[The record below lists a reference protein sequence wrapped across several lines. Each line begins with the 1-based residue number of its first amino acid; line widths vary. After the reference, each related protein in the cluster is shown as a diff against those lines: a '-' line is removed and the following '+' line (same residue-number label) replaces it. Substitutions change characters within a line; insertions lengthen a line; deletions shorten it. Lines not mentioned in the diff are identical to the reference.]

1 MISKEDLK
9 MSFKNY
15 KTRALHETDIDWKI
29 KNTLSTQQTNHKT
42 GNFSVGKRWMSDQER
57 VGKMNNMMTGVKMD
71 ADGLVPDAG
80 AFVKGHLDKAINTTA
95 NTLDSHKG
103 MRNKV
108 ANKFNVKNIDGA
120 TFRSM
125 ASNATKDT
133 AFNINKNVPGTTAYR
148 YQGVANAI
156 NSKNLKSSYEPEG
169 EMLEAKYEKNMS
181 KKQKQKVRNKRAGL
195 DKAPEGSLPVMN
207 PNMNRRDDNEF
218 NRGIK
223 KEKGSKKSG
232 SILWNDEF
240 TSYEEVEVFVES
252 LSEQGYT
259 EEQIL
264 LELDRKGLGSVVL
277 GKSLELGMGAIK
289 NTFRAGRVVR
299 GAVNRAVSDTKLLK
313 KIDNTA
319 RTLRNQGGNTFKG
332 FKDRAGSI
340 VNRVKGKLNRTDIK
354 TNTVTKSVNPQVLGG
369 AAAKKTP
376 VVNKLKNITPAGQ
389 RIKNATNKIK
399 TTATN
404 VAKTGTAVAGSKI
417 TTPSSKKVIPAAVT
431 NGGKK
436 EVTPTKNP
444 VVTKTT
450 ERGRSVDRAYGAMI
464 AQTRK
469 LKGDAAAN
477 KQRQKFI
484 NRPMTSKEMDES
496 VKDELLDRAQKA
508 HKKAK
513 SFKQWRRDSGQKPL
527 QRGEVRKLDKKTG
540 KWVSN
545 KPD

>member
-1 MISKEDLK
+1 

-15 KTRALHETDIDWKI
+15 KTRALHEMDIDWKV
-29 KNTLSTQQTNHKT
+29 KNTLSSHKTDHKT
-42 GNFSVGKRWMSDQER
+42 GNFSVSKRWMSDQER
-57 VGKMNNMMTGVKMD
+57 VGKMNKMMSGTGFKMD
-71 ADGLVPDAG
+71 ADGLLPDAG
-80 AFVKGHLDKAINTTA
+80 AYVHGHVNNAIDIGGNMIDKANAAGNRELSRRLGKEVNI
-95 NTLDSHKG
+95 
-103 MRNKV
+103 
-108 ANKFNVKNIDGA
+108 KNMDGE
-120 TFRSM
+120 TFKNQ
-125 ASNATKDT
+125 AKLALKDT
-133 AFNINKNVPGTTAYR
+133 AFNINKNIPGTQAHR
-148 YQGVANAI
+148 FQGVANAI
-156 NSKNLKSSYEPEG
+156 NSKNLKASYEPEG
-169 EMLEAKYEKNMS
+169 EFL
-181 KKQKQKVRNKRAGL
+181 
-195 DKAPEGSLPVMN
+195 
-207 PNMNRRDDNEF
+207 
-218 NRGIK
+218 
-223 KEKGSKKSG
+223 
-232 SILWNDEF
+232 
-240 TSYEEVEVFVES
+240 SYEEVEIFVES
-252 LSEQGYT
+252 LVEQGYT

-289 NTFRAGRVVR
+289 NTFRAGKSFR

-376 VVNKLKNITPAGQ
+376 VVSKMKNVTPIGNRITS
-389 RIKNATNKIK
+389 ATNKIK
-399 TTATN
+399 AGTTAGAAATAG
-404 VAKTGTAVAGSKI
+404 VTAVTTKNKVEPPKV
-417 TTPSSKKVIPAAVT
+417 TPSAVT

-444 VVTKTT
+444 VVTKTKT
-450 ERGRSVDRAYGAMI
+450 SERGKSVDRAYGAMI

-484 NRPMTSKEMDES
+484 NRPITSKEMDES
-496 VKDELLDRAQKA
+496 VKDELLDRAEKA

-513 SFKQWRRDSGQKPL
+513 TFKQWRRDSGQKPL
-527 QRGEVRKLDKKTG
+527 KRGEVRKLDKKTG
-540 KWVSN
+540 KWISN

>member
-1 MISKEDLK
+1 

-15 KTRALHETDIDWKI
+15 KTRALHEMDIDWKI
-29 KNTLSTQQTNHKT
+29 KNTLTSQKTDHKT
-42 GNFSVGKRWMSDQER
+42 GTTTYGKRWMSDQER
-57 VGKMNNMMTGVKMD
+57 VAKSNAMMTGVKMD

-103 MRNKV
+103 MRDKV
-108 ANKFNVKNIDGA
+108 ANKFNLKNIDGA

-417 TTPSSKKVIPAAVT
+417 TTPSSKKVTPAAVT

>member
-15 KTRALHETDIDWKI
+15 KTRALHEMDIDWKI
-29 KNTLSTQQTNHKT
+29 KNTLTNTKTDHKT
-42 GNFSVGKRWMSDQER
+42 GTTTYGKRWMSDQER
-57 VGKMNNMMTGVKMD
+57 VAKSNAMMGGNVKMD

-80 AFVKGHLDKAINTTA
+80 AFVQGHLNKAINTTA
-95 NTLDSHKG
+95 NMLDGHKG
-103 MRNKV
+103 MRDKV

-120 TFRSM
+120 TFKNMARS
-125 ASNATKDT
+125 ATKDT

-289 NTFRAGRVVR
+289 NTFKAGRVVR

-313 KIDNTA
+313 KIDTTA

-404 VAKTGTAVAGSKI
+404 VAKTGSKL
-417 TTPSSKKVIPAAVT
+417 TSSSPAKVTPAAVT
-431 NGGKK
+431 NVAKK

-444 VVTKTT
+444 VVTKTKT
-450 ERGRSVDRAYGAMI
+450 SERGKSVDRAYGAMI

-527 QRGEVRKLDKKTG
+527 QKGEVRKLDKKTG

>member
-15 KTRALHETDIDWKI
+15 KTRALHEMDIDWKI
-29 KNTLSTQQTNHKT
+29 KNTLT
-42 GNFSVGKRWMSDQER
+42 
-57 VGKMNNMMTGVKMD
+57 
-71 ADGLVPDAG
+71 
-80 AFVKGHLDKAINTTA
+80 
-95 NTLDSHKG
+95 
-103 MRNKV
+103 
-108 ANKFNVKNIDGA
+108 
-120 TFRSM
+120 
-125 ASNATKDT
+125 
-133 AFNINKNVPGTTAYR
+133 
-148 YQGVANAI
+148 
-156 NSKNLKSSYEPEG
+156 
-169 EMLEAKYEKNMS
+169 LEAKYEKNMS

-289 NTFRAGRVVR
+289 NTFKAGRVVR

-376 VVNKLKNITPAGQ
+376 VVSKMKNVTPIGNRITS
-389 RIKNATNKIK
+389 ATNKIK
-399 TTATN
+399 AGTTAGAAATAG
-404 VAKTGTAVAGSKI
+404 VTAVTTKNKVEPPKV
-417 TTPSSKKVIPAAVT
+417 TPSAVT

-444 VVTKTT
+444 VVTKTKT
-450 ERGRSVDRAYGAMI
+450 SERGKSVDRAYGAMI

-484 NRPMTSKEMDES
+484 NRPITSKEMDES

-513 SFKQWRRDSGQKPL
+513 TFKQWRRDSGQKPL
-527 QRGEVRKLDKKTG
+527 KRGEVRKLDKKTG
-540 KWVSN
+540 KWISN